1 MTRFMGHKLSAIL
14 GALLLSL
21 PLTGLAAN
29 GTIVEKSGQDACW
42 FTVDVPEPEIRAWDD
57 GRSRLSLDGFGPE
70 ALPGHPALPSKF
82 VFVAVPEGARVTVR
96 SRALEPREFSGIK
109 LTPQPALVSDGPGG
123 VARLDYSEDK
133 DAYARVGYLPPAAA
147 ELVAQE
153 PLRQTTVARI
163 RINPVQYDPAGRRL
177 RTFGKIEVKV
187 DWEAPHGTGEPVFDP
202 AFDRALSS
210 MILNYRQAGG
220 WGRKPPQDRPKDGD
234 PFDLSARWFRIPVL
248 KEGIHRLD
256 YDFLTRYG
264 IDPATI
270 DPRTLKLFNGGSR
283 AFPKDFSQPY
293 PDSLTQ
299 TAIWV
304 IGEDDGRFDPADAI
318 VFYGQDLAGWGKNSA
333 LVTPQFHNPYC
344 DTNIY
349 WLGWGG
355 AAGVRMALVD
365 GQPYDSAAYVPAS
378 FLDTAHFES
387 DVYNPFN
394 SGELWYWSSLAR
406 TGSEQTK
413 AYSIPFNLSDPA
425 PGSCRVK
432 LAYRAATSGWH
443 RLRWGVNGA
452 YTRDLRWSGTP
463 GSGELGDTSSFAVS
477 TASNRLDLE
486 LVKATADS
494 SDGLHFNWFE
504 AAYRR
509 GYQAVG
515 RAISFRVDST
525 GHQRHRVRLTG
536 LASDSALILDV
547 SDPARPRRIATSRI
561 YQAYAEFE
569 DGWRPGNRYA
579 AAAPEAWL
587 APAAMAEYGPQH
599 LRTDY
604 LDARYLMVVPDEL
617 WQTAQRLAQHHASEP
632 GLQPLKMAK
641 LSWIYNEFGFGLRQP
656 AAIRN
661 FLKHVY
667 LGSDRASPAY
677 CLLFGN
683 GNYDYRHRDR
693 TSPDVN
699 LIPSYQGDALSAPL
713 GEYRFDAHDDWF
725 AHIDSSLYAQFAI
738 ARLPAMG
745 LSEAGTMV
753 DKITGYRYSQGGWR
767 NKALL
772 MADDNYYN
780 GAPSLQEWVHT
791 QQTEALS
798 KYTLPGHFDQV
809 KVYGCEYPMASGEK
823 PAAREALRQAWSDGA
838 CIVNFIGHGNYFVWG
853 HERYL
858 RGEDV
863 PYLSCGERLPFVA
876 TASCGISRFDR
887 INYRCIGSSL
897 VALPGGGAIATF
909 GDMREGSSGDNFTLN
924 QNLYIALFQDS
935 LDLGQSV
942 FTAKYRTQSAAS
954 NNRPYVL
961 LGDPGVALAS
971 AKIRATLTPS
981 SDTLMGRGRYTIRGR
996 VEAPGGLASGQ
1007 VLVRVFDL
1015 PKFVDSSGADYYQP
1029 GKAVV
1034 QGLASVAGDS
1044 FSFIFNMPDLY
1055 HATPAAGCRVSAYA
1069 WGGTREAAGATTDSI
1084 WLGGL
1089 DTARQNDHAG
1099 PAISLWAGGSEIK
1112 EGDFVSS
1119 SAALAVRMADPLGI
1133 NIAPGVQ
1140 EGEVRAWLDNE
1151 PYRDLGPYFVYDLD
1165 CDSAGQAIF
1174 SPRLGQGSHILTVR
1188 AYDCFGNYST
1198 LRRSF
1203 LVADENSTLSMVY
1216 NYPNPTP
1223 GGTHFTFQ
1231 LPVDADVTIKVFT
1244 VAGRLIK
1251 TIEAPGMG
1259 AGYRQ
1264 VYWDGLDESGDRPA
1278 NGVYLYRLT
1287 MKGVGR
1293 EDSKYSKIII
1303 MR

>member
-1 MTRFMGHKLSAIL
+1 MGLKLYSIL
-14 GALLLSL
+14 GIMLLSW
-21 PLTGLAAN
+21 PLAGLAAN
-29 GTIVEKSGQDACW
+29 GINVERSDQDACW
-42 FTVDVPEPEIRAWDD
+42 FTVDVPQAEIGIWDD
-57 GRSRLSLDGFGPE
+57 GRSLLSIDGFGPE

-82 VFVAVPEGARVTVR
+82 VFVAVPEGARVTVQ
-96 SRALEPREFSGIK
+96 SRALGPREFPGIR

-123 VARLDYSEDK
+123 LGRLDYSEDRE
-133 DAYARVGYLPPAAA
+133 AYARSGYLPPAAA
-147 ELVAQE
+147 ELVALE
-153 PLRQTTVARI
+153 PLRQMTVARI

-177 RTFGKIEVKV
+177 RTYSSIEVKV
-187 DWEAPHGTGEPVFDP
+187 GWDAPLGPGEPVNDP
-202 AFDRALSS
+202 AFEGALSS
-210 MILNYRQAGG
+210 MIINYRQAEG
-220 WGRKPPQDRPKDGD
+220 WGRKPPRLEAKDGD
-234 PFDLSARWFRIPVL
+234 PFDQSARWFRIPVL

-256 YDFLTRYG
+256 YDFLARHG

-270 DPRTLKLFNGGSR
+270 DPRTFKIFNGGSR
-283 AFPKDFSQPY
+283 ALPKDFSQPY

-299 TAIWV
+299 AAVWV
-304 IGEDDGRFDPADAI
+304 IGEEDGRFDQGDAVI
-318 VFYGQDLAGWGKNSA
+318 FYGQDLAGWGKNSA
-333 LVTPQFHNPYC
+333 LVTPQFNNPYC

-355 AAGVRMALVD
+355 AAGLRMTAVD
-365 GQPYDSAAYVPAS
+365 GQPHDSAAFSPAS
-378 FLDTAHFES
+378 FADTAHFES

-394 SGELWYWSSLAR
+394 SGEIWYWSSLAR
-406 TGSEQTK
+406 TSSEQTK
-413 AYSIPFNLSDPA
+413 TYSLPFNLPNPVS
-425 PGSCRVK
+425 GNCLVRLS
-432 LAYRAATSGWH
+432 YRAATSGWH

-452 YTRDLRWSGTP
+452 YTRDLRWSGNP
-463 GSGELGDTSSFAVS
+463 GSGELSDTSSFAVS

-515 RAISFRVDST
+515 RAIRFRVDST
-525 GHQRHRVRLTG
+525 GHQRYRVRLAG
-536 LASDSALILDV
+536 LSSESPLILDI
-547 SDPARPRRIATSRI
+547 SDPSRPRRITSPSI
-561 YQAYAEFE
+561 HQAYAEFE
-569 DGWRPGNRYA
+569 DDWRPGNRYA

-587 APAAMAEYGPQH
+587 APAFMTEYFPQH
-599 LRTDY
+599 LRTGY
-604 LDARYLMVVPDEL
+604 LDARYLMVVPDQL

-632 GLQPLKMAK
+632 ELQPLKMVK

-661 FLKHVY
+661 FLKHIY
-667 LGSDRASPAY
+667 LGSNRANPAY

-683 GNYDYRHRDR
+683 GNYDYRHRDY
-693 TSPDVN
+693 TSPNVN
-699 LIPSYQGDALSAPL
+699 LIPSYQGDALSTPL

-725 AHIDSSLYAQFAI
+725 AHIETSLYPQFAI
-738 ARLPAMG
+738 SRLPAMS

-767 NKALL
+767 NRALL

-780 GAPSLQEWVHT
+780 GAPSLQEWIHT

-798 KYTLPGHFDQV
+798 KYTLPDHFDQI
-809 KVYGCEYPMASGEK
+809 KIYGCEYPMAGGEK
-823 PAAREALRQAWSDGA
+823 PAAREALRQAWSEGA
-838 CIVNFIGHGNYFVWG
+838 SFVNFIGHGNYFVWG

-897 VALPGGGAIATF
+897 VALSQGGAIATF
-909 GDMREGSSGDNFTLN
+909 GDMREGTSGENFTLN
-924 QNLYIALFQDS
+924 QNLYIALFQDK

-942 FTAKYRTQSAAS
+942 FTAKYRTQSVAY

-961 LGDPGVALAS
+961 LGDPGLALAG
-971 AKIRATLTPS
+971 AKITMTLAPS
-981 SDTLMGRGRYTIRGR
+981 SDTLMGRGRYNIRGR
-996 VEAPGGLASGQ
+996 VEAPGGLVSGQ

-1015 PKFVDSSGADYYQP
+1015 PKFVDSSGVDYYQP

-1044 FSFIFNMPDLY
+1044 FSFNFNMPDLY
-1055 HATPAAGCRVSAYA
+1055 RPTPVAGCRISAYA
-1069 WGGTREAAGATTDSI
+1069 WGGGPEAAGATTDSI

-1089 DTARQNDHAG
+1089 DTARQNDHTG
-1099 PAISLWAGGSEIK
+1099 PAISFWAGGSEVK
-1112 EGDFVSS
+1112 EADYVSG
-1119 SAALAVRMADPLGI
+1119 SASLTVRIADPLGI
-1133 NIAPGVQ
+1133 NIAPGVP
-1140 EGEVRAWLDNE
+1140 EGEIRAWLDND

-1165 CDSAGQAIF
+1165 CDSSGQAAF
-1174 SPRLGQGSHILTVR
+1174 SPRLGQGPHVLTVR

-1203 LVADENSTLSMVY
+1203 LVADDNSSLSMVY

-1251 TIEAPGMG
+1251 TIEAPGLG

-1287 MKGVGR
+1287 MKGAGR